1 MKLVVCALSLLAGLP
16 SLMSAQK
23 ISFAVPRLQGPTV
36 RATLG
41 PIAVV
46 ATLSGHRV
54 SVRPASAPRR
64 TATPRARTGSSRDR
78 QRGAGARHCQP
89 LCGDPLPLRRREPG
103 CRVRLLGVCP
113 VRLWAE
119 WRSPPP
125 HLQTPGLGGAPCAPR
140 HRVSGARGPAPVCQ
154 PRHPDQPRSH
164 LRGWQ
169 SYPPLDGGRRWGGL
183 RRPVHPSGEVVP
195 GPARRLPTCP
205 LRGSPSTLLLPSA
218 VSP

>member
-64 TATPRARTGSSRDR
+64 TATPRARTGSTATASAARVLATANRYIGTHYRYGGGSPDAGFDCSGFVQYVFGRNGVPLPRTSRLQASAGRPAPLDIASLEPGDLLLFASR
-78 QRGAGARHCQP
+78 GTQINHVAIYVGGNRILHSTAGAGGVVYDDLSTPRGKWYLARHVVS
-89 LCGDPLPLRRREPG
+89 RR
-103 CRVRLLGVCP
+103 VL
-113 VRLWAE
+113 
-119 WRSPPP
+119 
-125 HLQTPGLGGAPCAPR
+125 
-140 HRVSGARGPAPVCQ
+140 
-154 PRHPDQPRSH
+154 
-164 LRGWQ
+164 
-169 SYPPLDGGRRWGGL
+169 
-183 RRPVHPSGEVVP
+183 
-195 GPARRLPTCP
+195 
-205 LRGSPSTLLLPSA
+205 
-218 VSP
+218 